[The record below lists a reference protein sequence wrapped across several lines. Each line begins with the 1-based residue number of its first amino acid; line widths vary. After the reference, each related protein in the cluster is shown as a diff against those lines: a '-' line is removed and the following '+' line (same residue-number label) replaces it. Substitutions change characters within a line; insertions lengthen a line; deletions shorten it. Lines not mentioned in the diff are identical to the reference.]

1 LKRPIPM
8 TPVIVITGLAAF
20 TLILFSVYRYG
31 FKIGQNTAK
40 ISEIST
46 SPSAPSSSTPD
57 ANEAESN
64 EEAELELPNLQTY
77 QEQGTANPHQTPRVL
92 IDFAHAIADHMEAAQ
107 TSKVEATKLFSS
119 LENCAQSA
127 ELPQARA
134 ICAINAGR
142 LSDEWPD
149 FSQRNEKLRQE
160 LPDDVKRLVQALD

>member
-1 LKRPIPM
+1 MIL
-8 TPVIVITGLAAF
+8 ITGLAIFA
-20 TLILFSVYRYG
+20 IGLFAAYCYNL
-31 FKIGQNTAK
+31 KIGQNTEK

-46 SPSAPSSSTPD
+46 SPSATSSSNPD

-64 EEAELELPNLQTY
+64 DEAELELPNLQTY
-77 QEQGTANPHQTPRVL
+77 HEQGTANPHQTPRVL

-107 TSKVEATKLFSS
+107 TSKVEATNLFSS

-134 ICAINAGR
+134 ICAVNAGR
-142 LSDEWPD
+142 LSDEWPE
-149 FSQRNEKLRQE
+149 FRERNEKRRQE